1 MNVITVGAGHLGTQL
16 ARALRNAGHDVTVVD
31 RDPAALEGLTGDVAH
46 RTVHG
51 DACDPTVLERA
62 GAHAAAVLVAV
73 TGEDED
79 NLVISLLAK
88 RQFGVARVAARIND
102 DDNAWQFNARWGV
115 DVAVPAAAP
124 LISLIE
130 EGTAATDTV
139 ALARLTR
146 AAVSIIET
154 TIGDRSPAVGRPL
167 SAIGLPPGCVVASVI
182 RAGQPLA
189 AGSSFVFAA
198 GDELLLIAQ
207 NATASQ
213 IHTLFQ

>member
-1 MNVITVGAGHLGTQL
+1 MNVITIGAGHLGTQL
-16 ARALRNAGHDVTVVD
+16 ARALYKAGHEVTVVD
-31 RDPAALEGLTGDVAH
+31 RDGSALQGLTGAGAH

-51 DACDPTVLERA
+51 DACEPTVLERA
-62 GAHAAAVLVAV
+62 GAHAADLLVAV

-79 NLVISLLAK
+79 NLVICLLAK
-88 RQFGVARVAARIND
+88 RQFAIARVAARIND
-102 DDNAWQFNARWGV
+102 DDNAWQFDARWGV

-130 EGTAATDTV
+130 EGTAALDTV
-139 ALARLTR
+139 TLARLAR
-146 AAVSIIET
+146 AAVTIIET
-154 TIGDRSPAVGRPL
+154 TIGDASAAVGQPL
-167 SAIGLPPGCVVASVI
+167 SAIALPAGSVVASVI

-189 AGSSFVFAA
+189 VDSSFVFAA

-213 IHTLFQ
+213 VHALFQ